1 MAANFLLTLLSK
13 GAGVLASTPPEL
25 PDEIDDPEPVSALRR
40 IGAVAASSTDGPRS
54 SLMVRATRYAVLL
67 PLVYRI
73 GTLPIA
79 WVWLVAAYGPLPAAT
94 IVAWV
99 GVVANLAGLV
109 WVLRVP
115 DRDGRTTRLVLG
127 ADLVFA
133 LAGGVLVSAVAPAS
147 LYWAAA
153 WIPFLNWTGTVGLW
167 TMCRGVPAGVTLVV
181 LGVPV
186 QLGLLALGGQLPMW
200 VPALIGGTGT
210 ALVAVVVAA
219 GTLVLLGVATRLAL
233 AIGMRLGVS
242 GERARTER
250 ALHDTVLQA
259 LEAMA
264 MRGPGDAD
272 DPAGALARVRAQ
284 ARAQAGEVRRGI
296 GAPGGQGEGLAAE
309 LTGLATEMARE
320 GLRAKLALT
329 DLAGDTLTEARRAAV
344 RDAAREA
351 LRNTLKHA
359 GTREVVIRLAEHDGG
374 IAVVIRDHGVGYDED
389 QRPAGF
395 GVSSSMKARL
405 TEAGGWCRIDSK
417 PGHGTRVTLWVPR

>member
-1 MAANFLLTLLSK
+1 MAGNFLLTLLRK
-13 GAGVLASTPPEL
+13 GAGVLASTPGEL
-25 PDEIDDPEPVSALRR
+25 PAEIDDPEPVSALKRM
-40 IGAVAASSTDGPRS
+40 GAVAASSTEGPRS

-73 GTLPIA
+73 GVLPIA
-79 WVWLVAAYGPLPAAT
+79 WVWLVAAHGFVLSAT
-94 IVAWV
+94 VVAWV
-99 GVVANLAGLV
+99 GVLANLTGLV

-115 DRDGRTTRLVLG
+115 DRSGRTTALLLA

-133 LAGGVLVSAVAPAS
+133 IAAGVAVSATAS
-147 LYWAAA
+147 AELYWAAA
-153 WIPFLNWTGTVGLW
+153 WVPFLNLTGTVGLW
-167 TMCRGVPAGVTLVV
+167 TMCRGVPAGLALVV
-181 LGVPV
+181 LGVPFQV
-186 QLGLLALGGQLPMW
+186 GLLALGGQLSMW
-200 VPALIGGTGT
+200 VPPLVSGTGT
-210 ALVAVVVAA
+210 MLVAVVTAA

-233 AIGMRLGVS
+233 AIGMRLGVA

-264 MRGPGDAD
+264 MHRGG
-272 DPAGALARVRAQ
+272 DPAAELDRVRAQ
-284 ARAQAGEVRRGI
+284 ARAQAAELRRGL
-296 GAPGGQGEGLAAE
+296 GTPGGGGQGLAGE

-320 GLRAKLALT
+320 GLRAQLALS
-329 DLAGDTLTEARRAAV
+329 DLADDTLTEARRAAV

-359 GTREVVIRLAEHDGG
+359 GTREVVMRLAEHEGG

-389 QRPAGF
+389 ARPAGF